1 MASNIL
7 ALPLTT
13 LSFVVSNNEDWIDAL
28 LYAVANNPNL
38 PAPPVGTP
46 PVQLDL
52 RGINFQMELRRSP
65 PEHEVILEA
74 STAERTLY
82 VGSPPN
88 YGFLIWVIPVE
99 TLKYIEAGDYVGDVI
114 ANDGDFLRRVLDLT
128 VTIQEGITR

>member
-13 LSFVVSNNEDWIDAL
+13 LTFEVSNNEDWIDAL
-28 LYAVANNPNL
+28 LYAVANDPNL

-46 PVQLDL
+46 PVQLDI
-52 RGINFQMELRRSP
+52 RGINFQMELRRAP

-88 YGFLIWVIPVE
+88 FGYLIWYIPVE
-99 TLKYIEAGDYVGDVI
+99 TMKYIEAGEYVGDVI
-114 ANDGDFLRRVLDLT
+114 ANDGDFERRVLALS
-128 VTIQEGITR
+128 VTIDEGITR